1 MLYDFKNDDYIK
13 ELLSYLSIDNRY
25 DELINNIYV
34 CKKINSFN
42 YLLGIFHFDYMI
54 SYDKY
59 VKIGDSM
66 ILLSVDNREFCY
78 DFYKRDDIIESKIE
92 EIEFRALLYT
102 NDEVLKSLLDLFDIE
117 NDIVITKKEFGPVSM
132 KSLMKG

>member
-1 MLYDFKNDDYIK
+1 MLYNFKNDNYIK
-13 ELLSYLSIDNRY
+13 ELISYLKVDNRY

-34 CKKINSFN
+34 CKKINSFM
-42 YLLGIFHFDYMI
+42 YLLGLFHFDYMI

-66 ILLSVDNREFCY
+66 ILLSFDNREFCY
-78 DFYKRDDIIESKIE
+78 DIYKRGDVIKRKIE
-92 EIEFRALLYT
+92 EMEFRALLYT
-102 NDEVLKSLLDLFDIE
+102 NDEVLKSLLDLFDIP
-117 NDIVITKKEFGPVSM
+117 NDIVVTKKEFGPVSM